1 MTARLANT
9 YSESARSRGVSGL
22 EALQSDFILSRPSGK
37 SHRGPVLIKAP
48 QWLTHTIWVLL
59 ASQQLELLRYST
71 SFPMSSKVLLCV
83 CACVREWRLTL
94 GTGKSVYIKLPLW
107 LVGFQACGDGFGLP
121 KRLSWQTSTI
131 LCLPRSSQVQSITRY
146 PRLLSGEVTISD
158 TFLCSRSLKYR
169 DVCMLRRLQ
178 TFLAK
183 QTDVKRNHVYNK
195 AACVY
200 T

>member
-83 CACVREWRLTL
+83 CASVREWRLTL
-94 GTGKSVYIKLPLW
+94 GTGTSVYIKLALW

-131 LCLPRSSQVQSITRY
+131 LYLPRSRPGAVNHSLPQASKWRRNYIWHLSLQQKPKIQRCLYAAKAPNFPGKADWREKKS
-146 PRLLSGEVTISD
+146 RL
-158 TFLCSRSLKYR
+158 
-169 DVCMLRRLQ
+169 
-178 TFLAK
+178 
-183 QTDVKRNHVYNK
+183 
-195 AACVY
+195 
-200 T
+200 